1 MWYIKDHLGNEAG
14 PFTFDELN
22 SQLSQPALRENATL
36 IKSGE
41 RGAWKP
47 ALIALPDLFNDPL
60 DDSVTPP
67 ADATDAPNPYTL
79 LPPEI
84 GERYGTELQETTDFK
99 TTTTLS
105 LVAKDL
111 NRMRTIM
118 GIGIFYIA
126 LLLYGVLSRASVQHL
141 ANDKPSSELGTSIIV
156 CGIFLIFPLSVLLK
170 LARIRTEASI
180 DSIHFTLKLHR
191 KLWSSIFVASTV
203 SIILML
209 LVLLLS

>member
-1 MWYIKDHLGNEAG
+1 MWYIKDHLGNETG

-41 RGAWKP
+41 QGAWKP

-60 DDSVTPP
+60 DDSVYPP
-67 ADATDAPNPYTL
+67 ADAIGAPNPYTL

-84 GERYGTELQETTDFK
+84 GERYGTELQEATDFK

-126 LLLYGVLSRASVQHL
+126 VLLYGLFSRASVQHL
-141 ANDKPSSELGTSIIV
+141 ANDKPSSELGNSIIV

-170 LARIRTEASI
+170 LAKIKTEASI
-180 DSIHFTLKLHR
+180 DSIQFTLKLHR
-191 KLWSSIFVASTV
+191 KLWTSIFVASTV

-209 LVLLLS
+209 LILLLS